1 MLPIHHGG
9 LVHFLLLLL
18 SSGARWLVTVA
29 DVPSWRRRRRSRQ
42 WCHNGR
48 LIILS
53 FFFFFKHFSG
63 RAWTHRC
70 RPDFM
75 TPHITRLIID
85 VEINREREELLVPLR
100 RLTMDGCIPPRFIEK
115 LIPPPSVNQL
125 PELEMIRGEV

>member
-1 MLPIHHGG
+1 MKRFDDIKEKSLNLNWKMMEIFLRFFVVMLPIHHGG

-53 FFFFFKHFSG
+53 FFFF
-63 RAWTHRC
+63 
-70 RPDFM
+70 
-75 TPHITRLIID
+75 
-85 VEINREREELLVPLR
+85 
-100 RLTMDGCIPPRFIEK
+100 
-115 LIPPPSVNQL
+115 
-125 PELEMIRGEV
+125 

>member
-1 MLPIHHGG
+1 MMEIFLRFFVVMLPIHHGG

-53 FFFFFKHFSG
+53 FFFLKNISADARG
-63 RAWTHRC
+63 RIGAGQT
-70 RPDFM
+70 
-75 TPHITRLIID
+75 
-85 VEINREREELLVPLR
+85 
-100 RLTMDGCIPPRFIEK
+100 
-115 LIPPPSVNQL
+115 S
-125 PELEMIRGEV
+125 